1 MEREDMVTL
10 KEVSEEAG
18 LSVSTVS
25 RILNNRGYISEKARA
40 SVERA
45 MKKLN
50 YQPNEVARSLSKQT
64 STMVALIVPHIRH
77 PFFAVL
83 ISELEEAI
91 RKKGYQILLF
101 NTKTEEDTLEKY
113 LTICQQNRVSGV
125 ILCSAKVGEDVLQ
138 RLNAPIITIER
149 YSEMSAC
156 SITCDNYNGGR
167 MAAQHL
173 YRCGCRN
180 VMMFSGNSEMRMPAD
195 LRRNGFSDACMD
207 HGMTCKEIQIPEDA
221 MTNGSCSQYV
231 KDAAE
236 QLAAGTLSCDGIFV
250 SGDVMAAEFIQHA
263 ESLGIRIPE
272 DVQVVG
278 FDDTYV
284 SELTTPSITTIHQ
297 PVREM
302 AQNAAEMLVRA
313 IEEKETPSSVVLPV
327 SLVRRGSTRL
337 EEK

>member
-1 MEREDMVTL
+1 MVTL
-10 KEVSEEAG
+10 KEVAEEAG

-25 RILNNRGYISEKARA
+25 RILNNRGYISEKARE
-40 SVERA
+40 SVEQA

-50 YQPNEVARSLSKQT
+50 YQPNEVARSLSKRT

-113 LTICQQNRVSGV
+113 LAICQQNRVSGV
-125 ILCSAKVGEDVLQ
+125 ILCSAKVREEVLQ
-138 RLNAPIITIER
+138 RLNAPIITVER

-167 MAAQHL
+167 MAAEHL
-173 YRCGCRN
+173 YRCGCMN
-180 VMMFSGNSEMRMPAD
+180 VVMFSGNSQMCMPAD
-195 LRRNGFSDACMD
+195 LRRNGFSDACLD
-207 HGMTCKEIQIPEDA
+207 YGMTCSEIQIPEDA
-221 MTNGSCSQYV
+221 MTNGDYRQYV
-231 KDAAE
+231 RRVAE
-236 QLAAGTLSCDGIFV
+236 QLAAGELPCDGVFI
-250 SGDVMAAEFIQHA
+250 SGDVMAAEFIQYA
-263 ESLGIRIPE
+263 QNVGIRIPD
-272 DVQVVG
+272 DVKVVG

-313 IEEKETPSSVVLPV
+313 IEEKKTPSSVVLPV
-327 SLVRRGSTRL
+327 SLIRRGSTQTG
-337 EEK
+337 EM

>member
-1 MEREDMVTL
+1 MVTL

-18 LSVSTVS
+18 LSISTVS
-25 RILNNRGYISEKARA
+25 RILNNRGYISDQARA

-83 ISELEEAI
+83 ISEIEEAV

-113 LTICQQNRVSGV
+113 LQICQQNRVSGV
-125 ILCSAKVGEDVLQ
+125 ILCSARVKEDVLQ
-138 RLNAPIITIER
+138 RLNAPIITVER

-156 SITCDNYNGGR
+156 SVTCDNYNGGR

-180 VMMFSGNSEMRMPAD
+180 VLMFSGSSEMRMPAD
-195 LRRNGFSDACMD
+195 LRKNGFADACTD
-207 HGMTCKEIQIPEDA
+207 YGIACRETKIPEDA
-221 MTNGSCSQYV
+221 MNNGSYGQYL
-231 KDAAE
+231 KEAADGWVSG
-236 QLAAGTLSCDGIFV
+236 QMKYDGIFI
-250 SGDVMAAEFIQHA
+250 SGDVMAAEYIQYA
-263 ESLGIRIPE
+263 ESIGIRIPE

-284 SELTTPSITTIHQ
+284 AELTTPGITTIHQ
-297 PVREM
+297 PIREM

-313 IEEKETPSSVVLPV
+313 IADKETPSSVVLPV
-327 SLVRRGSTRL
+327 SLIRRGSTRL
-337 EEK
+337 QEK

>member
-1 MEREDMVTL
+1 MVTL

-40 SVERA
+40 NVERA

-156 SITCDNYNGGR
+156 SLTCDNYNGGR

-173 YRCGCRN
+173 YHCGCRN
-180 VMMFSGNSEMRMPAD
+180 VLMFSGNSEMRMPAD
-195 LRRNGFSDACMD
+195 LRRNGFADACMD
-207 HGMTCKEIQIPEDA
+207 HGMACKEVQIPEDA
-221 MTNGSCSQYV
+221 MTNGGSVQYV
-231 KDAAE
+231 KNAAE

-250 SGDVMAAEFIQHA
+250 SGDVMAAEFIHYA
-263 ESLGIRIPE
+263 EILGVRIPE

-284 SELTTPSITTIHQ
+284 SELTNPSITTIHQ

-313 IEEKETPSSVVLPV
+313 IEEKETPSSMVLPV
-327 SLVRRGSTRL
+327 SLIRRESTRL
-337 EEK
+337 RED

>member
-1 MEREDMVTL
+1 MVTL

-18 LSVSTVS
+18 LSISTVS
-25 RILNNRGYISEKARA
+25 RILNNRGYISDQARA

-83 ISELEEAI
+83 ISEIEEAV

-113 LTICQQNRVSGV
+113 LQICQQNRVSGV
-125 ILCSAKVGEDVLQ
+125 ILCSARVKEDVLQ
-138 RLNAPIITIER
+138 RLNAPIITVER

-156 SITCDNYNGGR
+156 SVTCDNYNGGR

-173 YRCGCRN
+173 YRCGCKN
-180 VMMFSGNSEMRMPAD
+180 VLVLSGRSEMRMPAD
-195 LRRNGFSDACMD
+195 LRENGFADACTD
-207 HGMTCKEIQIPEDA
+207 YGMTCREMKIPQEA
-221 MTNGSCSQYV
+221 MTNGSYRQYL
-231 KDAAE
+231 KEAA
-236 QLAAGTLSCDGIFV
+236 DGWVSGQMEYDGFFV
-250 SGDVMAAEFIQHA
+250 SGDMMAAEYIQYA
-263 ESLGIRIPE
+263 ESIGIRIPE

-284 SELTTPSITTIHQ
+284 AELTTPGITTIHQ
-297 PVREM
+297 PIREM

-313 IEEKETPSSVVLPV
+313 IADKETPSSVVLPV
-327 SLVRRGSTRL
+327 SLIRRGSTRL
-337 EEK
+337 QEK